1 MFKDPEVSGGKPY
14 VGRLAPAPT
23 GALHVGNDT
32 IQRAVASGALRGVLL
47 PGKKVRFTKE
57 AVRAWLGSCETA
69 PTDWRV
75 K

>member
-1 MFKDPEVSGGKPY
+1 MSGGAPSPLDEL
-14 VGRLAPAPT
+14 RLYPASEVMR
-23 GALHVGNDT
+23 ALHVGNDT